1 MPKPQRKVSH
11 FRRIISRD
19 PSIVSAISIGDIVSF
34 NYRGEDIYDKTP
46 MVFVLGK
53 IGKYLEGVN
62 LNYMTNY
69 KVQQLLQESNY
80 KKMKWYELYKDH
92 FRTYFKSNIKS
103 IKKIQYR
110 KEVIF
115 TKPNLEFE
123 WKEAERYPEFKSM
136 GKSGFIDYA
145 LKNGYVTKFSKIQ
158 KVLGNVNLNFNQLE
172 KPKRKRFE
180 AALSRGILEM
190 SIAVKFEE
198 NDYDLVAG
206 NTRISGAHANRVDND
221 IWVIDLKQYYEE
233 NE

>member
-1 MPKPQRKVSH
+1 MAKQRKVSH
-11 FRRIISRD
+11 HKNVVGKKPTFLNSVD
-19 PSIVSAISIGDIVSF
+19 IGDIIEFKYNSKDV
-34 NYRGEDIYDKTP
+34 YDKTP
-46 MVFVLGK
+46 MVFVLRK

-62 LNYMTNY
+62 LNYMTKY
-69 KVQQLLQESNY
+69 KVQQLLQETNFV
-80 KKMKWYELYKDH
+80 KMKWYELYKDH

-158 KVLGNVNLNFNQLE
+158 KVLGNFNLNFNQLE